1 MLPLVGGRAVQ
12 GVIAAGDDS
21 SGSRPAARRGAVAS
35 WCLYDWA
42 NSAFTTLVVTFVYA
56 TWFTQTFAEDADR
69 GAVLWSRGVTAS
81 SLIVALVSP
90 VLGAMADRAGRRR
103 RFLAASTLI
112 SVGATAWLAFIVP
125 GSANAALAALAL
137 FVVAN
142 VGFEVGMVFYN
153 SFLPGLSTPRT
164 IGRISGCAWGL
175 GYAGGLACL
184 VVALFGLI
192 GLGESAP
199 WLPLSTRNDFNIR
212 ASNLLV
218 AAWFLLFSLP
228 ALTLLRDDVPPRT
241 GASAGG
247 SPAVVRGAFR
257 DLGRT
262 VARMRDYPDIVRF
275 LVARLIYNDGLI
287 TVFAFGGV
295 YAAGT
300 FGMQTAEV
308 IVFGIALNVA
318 AGLGAFLFG
327 LVDDRVG
334 GRATLLWSLA
344 GLFVCSLAAVA
355 APDKTWF
362 WAAAMAMGLFMGP
375 NQSASR
381 SLMGRFAP
389 RRYESEF
396 FGFFAFSGKATAFL
410 GPMLLGLIT
419 AGYGQRAGVSVV
431 LAFFLVGGL
440 LLFRVNEARGIRRA
454 GDDTASRTAGPE
466 ST

>member
-1 MLPLVGGRAVQ
+1 M
-12 GVIAAGDDS
+12 
-21 SGSRPAARRGAVAS
+21 AS

-56 TWFTQTFAEDADR
+56 TYFTQTFAENADR
-69 GAVLWSRGVTAS
+69 GTVLWSRGITIS
-81 SLIVALVSP
+81 SLVIAFVSP
-90 VLGAMADRAGRRR
+90 VLGAMADRSGLRR
-103 RFLAASTLI
+103 RFLVAATLV

-125 GSANAALAALAL
+125 GSGNAVLAALSL
-137 FVVAN
+137 FIVAN

-153 SFLPGLSTPRT
+153 SFLPQLSTPRT
-164 IGRISGCAWGL
+164 IGRISGYAWGL
-175 GYAGGLACL
+175 GYAGGLVCL
-184 VVALFGLI
+184 VIALLGLI
-192 GLGESAP
+192 GLGDSAA
-199 WLPLSTRNDFNIR
+199 WLPLSTEEGFNVR

-218 AAWFLLFSLP
+218 AAWFLLFSMP
-228 ALTLLRDDVPPRT
+228 ALILLRDKVGPRDAAAPA
-241 GASAGG
+241 GISASTRA
-247 SPAVVRGAFR
+247 AFQ

-262 VARMRDYPDIVRF
+262 LTRIRDFQDIVRF

-300 FGMQTAEV
+300 FGMDTAEV

-334 GRATLLWSLA
+334 GRATVLWSLV
-344 GLFVCSLAAVA
+344 GLFVCSLVAVA
-355 APDKTWF
+355 APNKAWF
-362 WAAAMAMGLFMGP
+362 WAAALVLGLFMGP

-389 RRYESEF
+389 KRYESEF

-419 AGYGQRAGVSVV
+419 AGYGQRAGIAVV
-431 LAFFLVGGL
+431 LVFFLVGGL
-440 LLFRVNEARGIRRA
+440 LLLRVDEARGIERA
-454 GDDTASRTAGPE
+454 ARSA
-466 ST
+466 